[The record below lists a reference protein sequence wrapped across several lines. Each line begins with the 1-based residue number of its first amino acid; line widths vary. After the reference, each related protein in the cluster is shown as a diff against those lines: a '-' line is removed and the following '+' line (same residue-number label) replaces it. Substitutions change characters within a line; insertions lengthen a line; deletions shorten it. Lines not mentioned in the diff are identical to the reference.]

1 MWSYNITPKGNKAL
15 ETLEELSDRAK
26 QTLESTKDGDI
37 TAQEIQYI
45 LGVDYV
51 TTRDVLSIL
60 ESKGYIRHHE

>member
-37 TAQEIQYI
+37 TAQEIQHI
-45 LGVDYV
+45 LNVDCI
-51 TTRDVLSIL
+51 TTRDTLIVL
-60 ESKGYIRHHE
+60 ERKGYIKHSE